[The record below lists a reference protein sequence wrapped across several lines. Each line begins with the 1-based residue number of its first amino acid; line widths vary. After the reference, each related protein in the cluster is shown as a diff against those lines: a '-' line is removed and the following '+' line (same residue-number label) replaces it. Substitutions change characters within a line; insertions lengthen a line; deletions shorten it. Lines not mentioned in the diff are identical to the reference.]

1 MLPRCDEDDP
11 DYPNEGWL
19 WTSHYRPPWSYAE
32 DCKKGL
38 RDWGYV
44 FWDRP
49 RLEAWG
55 VLDKE
60 WVSFCPPLSCNEMD
74 VLTIL
79 IFSPDELAEYRF
91 DEDAREET
99 DHRR

>member
-1 MLPRCDEDDP
+1 MILIVRMK
-11 DYPNEGWL
+11 GWL
-19 WTSHYRPPWSYAE
+19 WVSRYRPRLYYAE
-32 DCKKGL
+32 QWKKGL

-60 WVSFCPPLSCNEMD
+60 LRELTKYKFCEWKRGKQVS
-74 VLTIL
+74 
-79 IFSPDELAEYRF
+79 AEERLLDSTLYVPS
-91 DEDAREET
+91 T
-99 DHRR
+99 PVQ